1 MKIPLIGI
9 NVSAGTL
16 ALGAIGILLAPKV
29 VPAAAN
35 LLRSATKTG
44 IKGGMI
50 AYDKGREFVAGT
62 VDTFH
67 DIASEARSEVSKDS
81 RKAAPKKKAA
91 TTA

>member
-1 MKIPLIGI
+1 MKIPLIGV

-16 ALGAIGILLAPKV
+16 ALGAIGILLAPKII
-29 VPAAAN
+29 PIAAN

-50 AYDKGREFVAGT
+50 AYDKGREFVTGT
-62 VDTFH
+62 MDTFQ
-67 DIASEARSEVSKDS
+67 DIASEARSEVSKGT
-81 RKAAPKKKAA
+81 KAAPKKKAA

>member
-1 MKIPLIGI
+1 MKIPWIGV

-16 ALGAIGILLAPKV
+16 ALGAVAILLAPKI
-29 VPAAAN
+29 VPMAAN

-44 IKGGMI
+44 IKGGMM

-67 DIASEARSEVSKDS
+67 DIASEARAEVHKGSK
-81 RKAAPKKKAA
+81 KASKKKTAA
-91 TTA
+91 TA